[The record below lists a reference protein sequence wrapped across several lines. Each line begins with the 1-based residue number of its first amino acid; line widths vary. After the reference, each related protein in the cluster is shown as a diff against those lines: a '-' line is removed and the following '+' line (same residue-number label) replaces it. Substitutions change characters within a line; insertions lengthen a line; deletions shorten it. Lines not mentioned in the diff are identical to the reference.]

1 MVSFSLLEPPAEFAA
16 PVRELRPEAVPAT
29 RAERLQEIELFERL
43 GGLPAPRRG
52 RWLAG
57 AALLHGAALA
67 ALILVPI
74 FWPEPLF
81 EAGFDP
87 IRVLIYDPPP
97 PPPPP
102 LPKGSLVGG
111 RPAARVA
118 PVAPSPTPAPTLNP
132 PVSREA
138 TLIAPLERSAL
149 DEGVGLTVEAPGS
162 PHGSE
167 SGVPEG
173 MEEGV
178 EGGVV
183 GGIPGGVIGGVI
195 GGTGTGPVPVRDV
208 DRPPRPLRM
217 VKPTYPSEAFVKKI
231 EGTVVL
237 EILIDERGSVVHTR
251 VVQSIPLLDASAVA
265 AVRQWIFVPA
275 LKRGRPVATI
285 ALAPV
290 SFRLY

>member
-1 MVSFSLLEPPAEFAA
+1 LP
-16 PVRELRPEAVPAT
+16 
-29 RAERLQEIELFERL
+29 ERLPELELFQDP

-57 AALLHGAALA
+57 AAVLHFAILA
-67 ALILVPI
+67 ALILLPI

-81 EAGFDP
+81 DAGFDP
-87 IRVLIYDPPP
+87 VRVLIYDPPP

-102 LPKGSLVGG
+102 LPMGSPQGG
-111 RPAARVA
+111 RSARVA
-118 PVAPSPTPAPTLNP
+118 PAEPKPAPEPEATSPREASLVAPVVKPD
-132 PVSREA
+132 
-138 TLIAPLERSAL
+138 I
-149 DEGVGLTVEAPGS
+149 DEGVGLTVETPGS
-162 PHGSE
+162 PHGSD

-195 GGTGTGPVPVRDV
+195 GGTGTGPVPVPVRDV
-208 DRPPRPLRM
+208 DRAPRLLRV
-217 VKPTYPSEAFVKKI
+217 VKPTYPSDAFVKKI
-231 EGTVVL
+231 EGTVLL
-237 EILIDERGSVVHTR
+237 EIVIDDRGSVVKTR
-251 VVQSIPLLDASAVA
+251 IVQSIPLLDAAAIA
-265 AVRQWIFVPA
+265 AVRQWIFAPA
-275 LKRGRPVATI
+275 VQRGRPVATI